1 MTDDA
6 VALEALLEYV
16 RSDRRVCPHPILWN
30 RLWEMLRKN
39 AQVDDE
45 RKPAA
50 PLILAAWHFSDEGM
64 KRARLREQ
72 VEWAAERGALAS
84 TDAFL
89 RGLPSTDWHYEE
101 D

>member
-1 MTDDA
+1 MTHDA
-6 VALEALLEYV
+6 AALAALLDYV
-16 RSDRRVCPHPILWN
+16 RTDRRVCPNPIPWN
-30 RLWEMLRKN
+30 QLWEMLRRN
-39 AQVDDE
+39 RQVADE
-45 RKPAA
+45 RQPAA
-50 PLILAAWHFSDEGM
+50 PLILSAWHFSDDGM

-72 VEWAAERGALAS
+72 VEWAAEHGAFVA